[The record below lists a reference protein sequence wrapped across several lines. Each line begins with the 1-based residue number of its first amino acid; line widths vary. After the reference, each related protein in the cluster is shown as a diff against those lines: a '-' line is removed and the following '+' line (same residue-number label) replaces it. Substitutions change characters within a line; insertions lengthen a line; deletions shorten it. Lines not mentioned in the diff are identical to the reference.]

1 MITSEVL
8 HVERSNYL
16 ATVTDLKSQ
25 GYEMCIDVAGVD
37 YLTHPGRELP
47 EGVVPGRYEVVVN
60 LLSLGNR
67 SRVRIR
73 VQVPEDDPTIETLF
87 FLYPGSEAM
96 EREVY
101 DLVGIRF
108 KNHPDLTRIL
118 MPEGWEGHPLRKDYS
133 MGAVPIQFK
142 SVNGAG

>member
-8 HVERSNYL
+8 HIERSNYL

>member
-16 ATVTDLKSQ
+16 AAVTDLKNQ

-108 KNHPDLTRIL
+108 QNHPDLTRIL